1 MLNEK
6 SVISSILSTLDSSTS
21 ALHIAVSGG
30 VDSMSLLYLASKIS
44 NTTVFIHHV
53 KHNVSKNTQEWSDF
67 VRNSANALGF
77 NTDTQYIEH
86 DLHFDS
92 MQNFE
97 SEARKKRYEAI
108 FSYMNGGDTLL
119 LGHHADDQVEN
130 VLINLFKG
138 RGINGLTSLQEK
150 NIHSNGVVLYRPLI
164 HTSKKDII
172 TYLNNQ
178 EVSFIHD
185 ESNDS
190 SDYDRNF
197 IRNKVIPLL
206 LERFKPL
213 KRSILS
219 VHKALTNSRIV
230 MEELID
236 AKIKDISEDGEVD
249 VVQFNSLSVETRTE
263 IVINLLRKAGCYTYN
278 QKVIKEFISQA
289 DNIQKNGGVCQENNI
304 FKTKLVI
311 KSNDSVY
318 TIYFKKVIRDKRKNK
333 VFFIETVVGG

>member
-1 MLNEK
+1 MFNEK
-6 SVISSILSTLDSSTS
+6 LITKNILTTLNNSTS
-21 ALHIAVSGG
+21 GATIHVAVSGG
-30 VDSMSLLYLASKIS
+30 ADSMSLLYLASKIVDT
-44 NTTVFIHHV
+44 NVFIHHV
-53 KHNVSKNTQEWSDF
+53 KHNVSKNTKEWSDF
-67 VRNSANALGF
+67 VKNFASILGF

-108 FSYMNGGDTLL
+108 FSYMNSGDILL

-164 HTSKKDII
+164 HTNKEDII
-172 TYLNNQ
+172 AYLNNQ
-178 EVSFIHD
+178 EISFIHD

-236 AKIKDISEDGEVD
+236 AKINDISENGEVD
-249 VVQFNSLSVETRTE
+249 VTQFNSLSVETRTE
-263 IVINLLRKAGCYTYN
+263 ITINLLRRAGCYTYN
-278 QKVIKEFISQA
+278 QKVLKEFISQA
-289 DNIQKNGGVCQENNI
+289 ENIQKNGGVCEENNI
-304 FKTKLVI
+304 FKTKIVI
-311 KSNDSVY
+311 KSDSKTY
-318 TIYFKKVIRDKRKNK
+318 TIMFKKNVVDNRKYK
-333 VFFIETVVGG
+333 VFFITI